1 MKKLVLTA
9 VFALGSMTAFAQVE
23 EEPQTQ
29 EDPQQQNQV
38 DRQQQTQ
45 DATQNAEEKMEKSK
59 DKMNK
64 SKDKM
69 AKKKDKEM
77 EKAQNGFK
85 EVSMDE
91 LPEAI
96 NTAIQDN
103 YPNATV
109 DKAMVN
115 KKMQYKL
122 EATMEDGSTET
133 MMMDEEGNPIQDN
146 R

>member
-1 MKKLVLTA
+1 MKTLVLTA
-9 VFALGSMTAFAQVE
+9 VFAFGSLTAFAQVQ

-29 EDPQQQNQV
+29 EDPQQQSQV
-38 DRQQQTQ
+38 DPQQQTQ
-45 DATQNAEEKMEKSK
+45 DDTQKKEKMMDESK
-59 DKMNK
+59 DKMDE

-69 AKKKDKEM
+69 DKKMDKEM
-77 EKAQNGFK
+77 KKAQKGFK

-133 MMMDEEGNPIQDN
+133 MMMDKEGNPIQE
-146 R
+146 

>member
-1 MKKLVLTA
+1 MKTLVLTA
-9 VFALGSMTAFAQVE
+9 VFAFGSLTAFAQVQ

-29 EDPQQQNQV
+29 EDPQQQTQV
-38 DRQQQTQ
+38 EPQQQSQDDTQ
-45 DATQNAEEKMEKSK
+45 KEEKMMDKSK
-59 DKMNK
+59 DKM
-64 SKDKM
+64 D
-69 AKKKDKEM
+69 KKKDREM
-77 EKAQNGFK
+77 KKAQKGFK

-122 EATMEDGSTET
+122 EATLEDGSTET
-133 MMMDEEGNPIQDN
+133 MMMDEEGNPIQG
-146 R
+146 